1 MLPENL
7 LSTDAIKGDLIN
19 PWSRSA
25 MVSTH
30 YGPVA
35 LNDPSLGL
43 LYKVWRARC
52 HRGEGNIYL
61 SSIGV
66 PEFVWYTHS
75 KSIMQISLSFDQN
88 GRPVAAFVDADGYSF
103 LRWYDSAALGEVTT
117 ALPYA
122 TTPRVTLDDARQIN
136 ISGSDVVLAY
146 VNSGVIKY
154 RRQRDRFTIEYTP
167 LIGEGG
173 APASAIGL
181 RHISMNS
188 ALRLQFITDGSSDDD
203 WTVPEVISD
212 LCNRAGLDDPKLGLS
227 EMDWQRIIRGFTV
240 GNSYSASGSLQAL
253 SSVFFFDPSTANG
266 LIKFNPRGG
275 DSKMKITSDDLI
287 EDGDS
292 VEVVQ
297 VRRFDAINVPRVLH
311 LNYHDLKG
319 GLNTDKQRS
328 ERPEGTRS
336 EGEQSLQ
343 TPIILTA
350 DEAATLVSQTHG
362 MMAEQQKG
370 ELEFAVPDSFM
381 QLTEGDPVLVQE
393 GGKMVRGIIQK
404 ATLDEGQIQFRVV
417 RDRQSIYTS
426 KVEGIPAAPVTRPPS
441 SIAGPTLLDFIDCHI
456 IRDSHDQL
464 GFYLTASGVMPAWP
478 GANIDLSLDGGETW
492 IESQSTRIGGVIGE
506 LATPLGDH
514 PQEYPDF
521 INSCEVN
528 ILSPDEMLSGTSLPG
543 MLNRINLAIIGDE
556 LINFSEVDEVSPNRW
571 ELKTLLRGRKGTNP
585 VAHAA
590 GERFLLM
597 SGAVFIPAE
606 LSWINRPLTFRAAT
620 FGRPLDEATV
630 MTVTFTGQTQ
640 VERQPA
646 YLQASRLAG
655 NIRINWQ
662 GVGRL
667 GSGTHV
673 AMGAYFNGYRV
684 TCTHGSLT
692 RVDDVI
698 NPSHSFLANQYPYPT
713 TVRVQQRNQIT
724 GLGPYIEVVI

>member
-7 LSTDAIKGDLIN
+7 ISTEAIKGDLIN

-25 MVSTH
+25 MICTH
-30 YGPVA
+30 YGPVE

-43 LYKVWRARC
+43 LYKAWKARC
-52 HRGEGNIYL
+52 IQGDGAIYL

-66 PEFVWYTHS
+66 PEFTWYTHS
-75 KSIMQISLSFDQN
+75 VAIRQVSLSFDQS
-88 GRPVAAFVDADGYSF
+88 GRPLAAFVDEDGDSY
-103 LRWYDSAALGEVTT
+103 LRWYDSSIPGEVVTPI
-117 ALPYA
+117 PYA

-136 ISGSDVVLAY
+136 ISNSDVILAY

-173 APASAIGL
+173 APASASGL

-212 LCNRAGLDDPKLGLS
+212 LCSRAGLSADKVGLAD
-227 EMDWQRIIRGFTV
+227 MDWQRVLRGFTV

-275 DSKMKITSDDLI
+275 DSKMQITSDDLI

-370 ELEFAVPDSFM
+370 ELEFTVPDSFM
-381 QLTEGDPVLVQE
+381 QLTEGDPILVQE

-506 LATPLGDH
+506 LATPLSDH

-528 ILSPDEMLSGTSLPG
+528 ILSPDEMLSGTTLPG
-543 MLNRINLAIIGDE
+543 MMNRINLAIIGDE

-571 ELKTLLRGRKGTNP
+571 ELKALLRGRKGTNP

-606 LSWINRPLTFRAAT
+606 LSWINRQLTFRAAT
-620 FGRPLDEATV
+620 FGRPLDEATI

-646 YLQASRLAG
+646 YLQAHRDSG
-655 NIRINWQ
+655 NVVAKWQ

-667 GSGTHV
+667 GAGV
-673 AMGAYFNGYRV
+673 NIAMGAYFTGYRV
-684 TCTHGSLT
+684 TITDGATTQVHDIANPEYAGSLAGFT
-692 RVDDVI
+692 GNV
-698 NPSHSFLANQYPYPT
+698 

-724 GLGPYIEVVI
+724 GLGPTIEVVI